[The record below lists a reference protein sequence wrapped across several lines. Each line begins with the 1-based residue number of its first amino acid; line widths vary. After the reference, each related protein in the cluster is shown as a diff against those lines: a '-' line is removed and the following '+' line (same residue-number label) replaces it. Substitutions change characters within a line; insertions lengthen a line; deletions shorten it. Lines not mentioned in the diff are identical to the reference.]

1 MFFRRENMNN
11 RHSRLFAA
19 ALIAVSAAV
28 CTGVCAFAADD
39 VFTAEQA
46 HETEQKDIPEIT
58 ETETSYEVSVE
69 PSETAGLFADS
80 NGLNYTLNESDKTA
94 SVGGLKRDYNTS
106 GYSSS
111 DGNLS
116 IPMTVAFG
124 GTSYKVTGIESYAFA
139 YCKDLKSITLRYNI
153 AEIGSGAF
161 AGCENLTKISLSPTT
176 NRYFKVSSDGTY
188 LCNKNGDTLIA
199 YADGAGRETFGIP
212 SDIKTVAAGAFEGTK
227 NLKTLNV
234 SGVEKIEPFAFA
246 NSSIKSLVCS
256 GDAIEDGTFAQ
267 SKIECVAIMSQS
279 LFKIGRAA
287 FYNCKNLKTL
297 IIPGVEVLSE
307 DALYGCSAL
316 ERIVFASAPGE
327 IKDGAFYGIPSSC
340 KLVYKTGSTVFDS
353 YKSKFAS
360 ETYTSGSFKYQYSVS
375 DEVLTG
381 GAFLCRKSDNS
392 SDVDF
397 AVYNG
402 TDSAKTVTA
411 YVAFYTSDNRMC
423 GTAVTEPAEV
433 AAYESH
439 TFSVSTPSEFSRYT
453 VILLDENL
461 SPLGIALGDTAD

>member
-1 MFFRRENMNN
+1 MNN

-39 VFTAEQA
+39 AFTAEQA
-46 HETEQKDIPEIT
+46 HETEQKDIPGIT
-58 ETETSYEVSVE
+58 ETETADEVSVE

-80 NGLNYTLNESDKTA
+80 NGLTYTLNESDKTA

-116 IPMTVAFG
+116 IPLTVTFG

-139 YCKDLKSITLRYNI
+139 YCKDLKSITLKYNM
-153 AEIGSGAF
+153 AKIGSGAF
-161 AGCENLTKISLSPTT
+161 AGCENLTRISLSPSSNTS
-176 NRYFKVSSDGTY
+176 FKAASDGTY
-188 LCNKNGDTLIA
+188 LCNKSGDTLIV
-199 YADGAGRETFGIP
+199 YADGTGRENFSIP
-212 SDIKTVAAGAFEGTK
+212 SGIKTIAAGAFEGTA

-234 SGVEKIEPFAFA
+234 SGIEKIEPFAFA
-246 NSSIKSLVCS
+246 DSSIKSLVCS
-256 GDAIEDGTFAQ
+256 ADAIEDGTFAQ
-267 SKIECVAIMSQS
+267 SKIECVAIMSGS
-279 LFKIGRAA
+279 LDKIGRAA

-316 ERIVFASAPGE
+316 ERIVFATAPGE

-360 ETYTSGSFKYQYSVS
+360 ETYTSGSFKYQNSVS
-375 DEVLTG
+375 GAVVTG
-381 GAFLCRKSDNS
+381 EAFLCRRADNS
-392 SDVDF
+392 SGVDF

-402 TDSAKTVTA
+402 TDAAENVTA
-411 YVAFYTSDNRMC
+411 YVAFYTDDNRMC
-423 GTAVTEPAEV
+423 GAAVTEPAEL

-439 TFSVSTPSEFSRYT
+439 TFSVSTPSEFSRYK